1 MRQSYLIEGCMLTHT
16 AFFIGSSKILP

>member
-1 MRQSYLIEGCMLTHT
+1 MRQSYLIEGCMLIHT